1 MATRDPRQLREGA
14 AAAAAAGKYKRALES
29 YNELERLEPTDAQ
42 WPKRAAEM
50 LRRLG
55 KLKEAIAA
63 YDRAVDRYTAGGFLV
78 QAIAVC
84 KLILQLDP
92 THTQTQLRL
101 AAINEQQGNAVT
113 RVGNLAE
120 SNTALHDNPAVAA
133 LRDERA
139 AYTRPPPMIDPTPRF
154 RTTDAPPAEPAVN
167 APLPPLLPRTRTP
180 PSRPPLVPR
189 TRTPPS
195 RPPFATGTTSVAVP
209 AATVPA
215 AGSMPAPDDIDSF
228 LAPTP
233 RTRTGNEITVVRNRT
248 RQKASTPPIKLNPT
262 QPIEQVTLGDVMRG
276 AHQHRDDGSQPGIL
290 VIPLDDDPEAF
301 EGEPDTVAR
310 QYRDPLYSSHE
321 ATTVEADVSSDRGAG
336 GAAGSTSSD
345 GIAIEVL
352 PFVEISTNTPAH
364 ELEADDLDD
373 AEDLDLED
381 LEEVPLPEPR
391 LLGAPARRALAET
404 PLFAGMPIETLEAL
418 ITELELVSLLVGE
431 VVFREG
437 DLNDA
442 LYIVSEGEVAVASE
456 GPPRVEMHR
465 LGPGAFFGEVSLV
478 TEGPSPATV
487 TAIAPTELIKI
498 DRRAMNKVIGD
509 HPDVLRVVL
518 RFVRDRLVDRLV
530 RTSPLFRPFDDAER
544 RALTDRFRFLEVDRG
559 ASILTSGQRAD
570 GLYIVLA
577 GRFEVYRD
585 GGSLILLGPG
595 DLIGETSLITGERVS
610 SPVTATTK
618 SLALCLP
625 AAQFRELIMTHPH
638 VLEYVGEQV
647 EARRKVRMI

>member
-1 MATRDPRQLREGA
+1 
-14 AAAAAAGKYKRALES
+14 
-29 YNELERLEPTDAQ
+29 
-42 WPKRAAEM
+42 
-50 LRRLG
+50 
-55 KLKEAIAA
+55 
-63 YDRAVDRYTAGGFLV
+63 
-78 QAIAVC
+78 
-84 KLILQLDP
+84 
-92 THTQTQLRL
+92 
-101 AAINEQQGNAVT
+101 
-113 RVGNLAE
+113 
-120 SNTALHDNPAVAA
+120 
-133 LRDERA
+133 
-139 AYTRPPPMIDPTPRF
+139 
-154 RTTDAPPAEPAVN
+154 
-167 APLPPLLPRTRTP
+167 
-180 PSRPPLVPR
+180 
-189 TRTPPS
+189 
-195 RPPFATGTTSVAVP
+195 
-209 AATVPA
+209 
-215 AGSMPAPDDIDSF
+215 
-228 LAPTP
+228 
-233 RTRTGNEITVVRNRT
+233 
-248 RQKASTPPIKLNPT
+248 
-262 QPIEQVTLGDVMRG
+262 
-276 AHQHRDDGSQPGIL
+276 
-290 VIPLDDDPEAF
+290 
-301 EGEPDTVAR
+301 
-310 QYRDPLYSSHE
+310 
-321 ATTVEADVSSDRGAG
+321 
-336 GAAGSTSSD
+336 
-345 GIAIEVL
+345 
-352 PFVEISTNTPAH
+352 
-364 ELEADDLDD
+364 
-373 AEDLDLED
+373 
-381 LEEVPLPEPR
+381 
-391 LLGAPARRALAET
+391 
-404 PLFAGMPIETLEAL
+404 
-418 ITELELVSLLVGE
+418 VSLLVGE

-530 RTSPLFRPFDDAER
+530 RTSPLFRPFDETER

-559 ASILTSGQRAD
+559 ASILSSGQRAD

>member
-1 MATRDPRQLREGA
+1 MAARDPRQLREEA
-14 AAAAAAGKYKRALES
+14 AAAAAAGKYKRALEG
-29 YNELERLEPTDAQ
+29 YNELERIEPNDAQ

-55 KLKEAIAA
+55 KLKEAVAA

-92 THTQTQLRL
+92 THRQTQLRL
-101 AAINEQQGNAVT
+101 SAINEQQGNAST
-113 RVGNLAE
+113 RIGNLAE
-120 SNTALHDNPAVAA
+120 SNVALHDNPAVAA
-133 LRDERA
+133 LRDERLA
-139 AYTRPPPMIDPTPRF
+139 STRPPPLS
-154 RTTDAPPAEPAVN
+154 EPGFKPVE
-167 APLPPLLPRTRTP
+167 PRTKTP
-180 PSRPPLVPR
+180 SGERPAL
-189 TRTPPS
+189 
-195 RPPFATGTTSVAVP
+195 ATGTGA
-209 AATVPA
+209 AATH
-215 AGSMPAPDDIDSF
+215 DDEIDTF
-228 LAPTP
+228 LNTP
-233 RTRTGNEITVVRNRT
+233 RTRTGNEITVVRNRA
-248 RQKASTPPIKLNPT
+248 RQKASTPPITLNPE
-262 QPIEQVTLGDVMRG
+262 QPIEQVRLGAVMPG

-290 VIPLDDDPEAF
+290 VIPLDDQQDAF
-301 EGEPDTVAR
+301 ET
-310 QYRDPLYSSHE
+310 
-321 ATTVEADVSSDRGAG
+321 EADTIARSMKQGHAGASSSGNA
-336 GAAGSTSSD
+336 SSD

-364 ELEADDLDD
+364 ELEADDIDD
-373 AEDLDLED
+373 AEDLRLED

-391 LLGAPARRALAET
+391 LLGAPARRALADT
-404 PLFAGMPIETLEAL
+404 PLFAGLPMETLEAL

-437 DLNDA
+437 ELGDA
-442 LYIVSEGEVAVASE
+442 LFIVSEGEVAMSSE
-456 GPPRVEMHR
+456 GPPRVEMTR
-465 LGPGAFFGEVSLV
+465 LGPGAFFGEVSLI
-478 TEGPSPATV
+478 TEGPRTATV

-498 DRRAMNKVIGD
+498 HRRAINKVIGD

-518 RFVRDRLVDRLV
+518 RFVRDRLVERLV

-544 RALTDRFRFLEVDRG
+544 KALADRFRFLEVERG
-559 ASILTSGQRAD
+559 AQLLTPGQRAD

-577 GRFEVYRD
+577 GRFEVVRD
-585 GGSLILLGPG
+585 SGDSLILLGPG
-595 DLIGETSLITGERVS
+595 DLIGSTSLITGEKVT
-610 SPVTATTK
+610 SPVSATTK